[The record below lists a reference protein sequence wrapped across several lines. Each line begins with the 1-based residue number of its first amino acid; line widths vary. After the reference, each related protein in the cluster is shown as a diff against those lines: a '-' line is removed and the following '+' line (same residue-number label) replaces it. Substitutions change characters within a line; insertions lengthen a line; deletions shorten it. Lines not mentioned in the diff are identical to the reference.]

1 MKKFIA
7 KSEESKKIL
16 NIVQVSSSLPVNII
30 ITGENGV
37 GKKLLAK
44 EILPLALAFDGKLLE
59 NSIINNTINIQQYK
73 ELIVTDI
80 HLILNKKE
88 FLENLSNI
96 KIVATSQ
103 TAVLDIEEQFAIKVD
118 ISPLSKRE
126 EDLDEIS
133 KLYLKNA
140 NEIYNTNISLE
151 SLKLDISQNGTS
163 LKKSIY
169 KNTLL
174 HSLNDDDVNEV
185 LEQYISKKLDEKK
198 NYKDFLKII
207 EVPLLNVAKIKFKSQ
222 LQMALKLNLNRIT
235 LRKKIEQY
243 FGNENE

>member
-16 NIVQVSSSLPVNII
+16 NIVQVSSNLPVNVVIR
-30 ITGENGV
+30 GESGV

-44 EILPLALAFDGKLLE
+44 EILPNAISMDGKFLE
-59 NSIINNTINIQQYK
+59 NAIINNSINIDQYK
-73 ELIVTDI
+73 ELIVTNI
-80 HLILNKKE
+80 HQVLNKKE

-96 KIVATSQ
+96 KIVATSKSLIQ
-103 TAVLDIEEQFAIKVD
+103 DIEEQFAIKVD
-118 ISPLSKRE
+118 ISSLDQRR

-133 KLYLKNA
+133 NIYIKNA
-140 NEIYNTNISLE
+140 NEIYNSEVSLDNI
-151 SLKLDISQNGTS
+151 KIDISQNGIS

-174 HSLNDDDVNEV
+174 NS
-185 LEQYISKKLDEKK
+185 LDEKDITNALENFISSK
-198 NYKDFLKII
+198 LEEGNTYKYFLKII
-207 EVPLLNVAKIKFKSQ
+207 EIPLLNMAKVKFKSQ
-222 LQMALKLNLNRIT
+222 LQMATKLNLNRIT

-243 FGNENE
+243 FGNDND